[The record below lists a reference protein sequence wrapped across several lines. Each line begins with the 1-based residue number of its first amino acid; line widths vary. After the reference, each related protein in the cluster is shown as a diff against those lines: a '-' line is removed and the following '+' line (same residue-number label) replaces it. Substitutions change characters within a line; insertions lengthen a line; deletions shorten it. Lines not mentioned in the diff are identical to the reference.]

1 MINFMVI
8 VRTLLLI
15 SLKNVNKLK
24 ALFNSLSNSR
34 TPYMI
39 SQLIKHLNFKQMI
52 LSSDSQLFSRN
63 FKIINEFYEFR
74 LSFNPN

>member
-1 MINFMVI
+1 MVI

-52 LSSDSQLFSRN
+52 LSSDSNYNLNYIIKIFTSIIFSK
-63 FKIINEFYEFR
+63 F
-74 LSFNPN
+74 

>member
-52 LSSDSQLFSRN
+52 LSSDSNYNLNYIIKIFTSIIFSK
-63 FKIINEFYEFR
+63 F
-74 LSFNPN
+74 

>member
-1 MINFMVI
+1 MVI
-8 VRTLLLI
+8 VKTLLLI

-39 SQLIKHLNFKQMI
+39 SQLIKHLNFKQKI
-52 LSSDSQLFSRN
+52 LSSDSNYSLNYIIKIFTSIIFSK
-63 FKIINEFYEFR
+63 F
-74 LSFNPN
+74 